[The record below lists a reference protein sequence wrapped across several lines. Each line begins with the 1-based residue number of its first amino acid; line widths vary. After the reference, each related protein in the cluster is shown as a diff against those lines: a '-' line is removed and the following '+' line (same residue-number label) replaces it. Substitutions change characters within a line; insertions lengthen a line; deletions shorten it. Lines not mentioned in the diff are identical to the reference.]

1 MSKCNNCRIEILDE
15 TEYCPLC
22 HSVLEKT
29 EEMENTYPDIRMK
42 SKLILFLSNIY
53 LFLAIATESIL
64 IGYSIYR
71 GDGFLEAIITGA
83 VLFYIYAL
91 IRYAIMGKSNIR
103 WKILGVTMIT
113 VGLLIV
119 IDYFIGFTKWSVNYV
134 LPTVILVIDVW
145 IIILMIVNR
154 KNWQSYMM
162 MQLAMVLC
170 SGGVFIAYWLHIMTT
185 PVVAIVALYASILL
199 FLGTVIIG
207 GRRAR
212 MELKRRF
219 HI

>member
-83 VLFYIYAL
+83 VLFLSLVFLYHLAT
-91 IRYAIMGKSNIR
+91 IMSFLATI
-103 WKILGVTMIT
+103 VTT
-113 VGLLIV
+113 NA
-119 IDYFIGFTKWSVNYV
+119 TC
-134 LPTVILVIDVW
+134 
-145 IIILMIVNR
+145 R
-154 KNWQSYMM
+154 QS
-162 MQLAMVLC
+162 
-170 SGGVFIAYWLHIMTT
+170 
-185 PVVAIVALYASILL
+185 
-199 FLGTVIIG
+199 
-207 GRRAR
+207 R
-212 MELKRRF
+212 
-219 HI
+219 

>member
-119 IDYFIGFTKWSVNYV
+119 IDYFIGFTKWSC
-134 LPTVILVIDVW
+134 L
-145 IIILMIVNR
+145 
-154 KNWQSYMM
+154 
-162 MQLAMVLC
+162 
-170 SGGVFIAYWLHIMTT
+170 
-185 PVVAIVALYASILL
+185 LYTSPSP
-199 FLGTVIIG
+199 
-207 GRRAR
+207 RDS
-212 MELKRRF
+212 
-219 HI
+219 

>member
-1 MSKCNNCRIEILDE
+1 
-15 TEYCPLC
+15 
-22 HSVLEKT
+22 
-29 EEMENTYPDIRMK
+29 
-42 SKLILFLSNIY
+42 
-53 LFLAIATESIL
+53 
-64 IGYSIYR
+64 
-71 GDGFLEAIITGA
+71 
-83 VLFYIYAL
+83 
-91 IRYAIMGKSNIR
+91 
-103 WKILGVTMIT
+103 
-113 VGLLIV
+113 
-119 IDYFIGFTKWSVNYV
+119 
-134 LPTVILVIDVW
+134 
-145 IIILMIVNR
+145 MIVNR

>member
-134 LPTVILVIDVW
+134 LPTGILVIDAW